1 MQRFCKTLR
10 VHPVWQAPDLPVSR
24 HRHRPQQG
32 GGVVLS
38 VLLSLRS
45 KQGLLVAGMRGKNTG
60 VCGWVGVGVC

>member
-1 MQRFCKTLR
+1 M
-10 VHPVWQAPDLPVSR
+10 
-24 HRHRPQQG
+24 
-32 GGVVLS
+32 VLS